1 MLATRNRSA
10 RAAASATLA
19 VATMTGATAALVATV
34 VSASGAAADP
44 APGQDPYNDWGRTP
58 AQIAAMIKSQVN
70 ADPAVVS
77 AHTKYRSA
85 VQAVAARQAA
95 LAKAIKAHKHALKT
109 RGKVDDR
116 RTAHAV
122 TQSKAALARAKKAA
136 AKAKAN
142 WDAAVTEATTRITA
156 QHYTLAPTNTA
167 SPTDTSTTSVPSP
180 SDTSTTSVPSP
191 SDTSTTSVPSPSDT
205 STTSVPTPTDTA
217 TTPPPPPPINGV
229 FQGIVSKKNP
239 YGDVQVQ
246 ITVVDNVITAVTTPL
261 YPKTGDSKAINN
273 HAVPILQTE
282 AVAAQSSVIAAV
294 SGASYTSKA
303 FKESLQS
310 AIVLAGL

>member
-109 RGKVDDR
+109 RGKADDR

-142 WDAAVTEATTRITA
+142 WDAAVTEAATRITA

-167 SPTDTSTTSVPSP
+167 SPT
-180 SDTSTTSVPSP
+180 DTSTTSVPSP

-282 AVAAQSSVIAAV
+282 AVTAQSSVIAAV